1 MNRFYIKLI
10 SAKNVAVTLIILI
23 TIGFSNSTYALQYSR
38 HYETIPIGSG
48 YTQMLLPASQG
59 WIKPISAYS
68 ARYPSVYHNMQ
79 FIAFRNPTTGQILYV
94 QTKDP
99 DGQVIDWEVVNS
111 GSYSLKLGV
120 YTLTGAFPSN
130 FYITDD
136 TMTATTDTEFYRKV
150 ARKYRAWAINQKW
163 AKRKASKFDS
173 MVTMAMV
180 PDLRTDM
187 MNNHIAPF
195 INNWSSENKACWVT
209 FWRRWWQL
217 GLDGGLPDYQTRN
230 EPQSFTSINWMAT
243 NNCSPFPYTNAFLWD
258 SNNINNSSYGMV
270 PTYNSDGEIIGGTQP
285 AAYNEIIY
293 RNPSATYSSDVAQST
308 IKSEAGIIE
317 SYQGRPALKFMCQK
331 TNKWKTTF
339 QNAAQSIANDGWKGI
354 YYDMA
359 AFTAPKLCYDDSHG
373 HDKADPLVWQNG
385 IRDILTTL
393 HTNNTTKDLMVVT
406 EGNAEIY
413 MDVVDAFLGYN
424 DTGLD
429 GVASGTHVPLF
440 REVYGDIARFVGW
453 QALRVSDPEK
463 TISDLT
469 VPLMNKAVKSSANF
483 GSMFYGAPFFM
494 GWGASF
500 DIQEKLRSDSSYASI
515 LDLINNPQYK
525 NVYERGGGAVNW
537 VTNGAIPV
545 PVNVVDTETGTAAVQ
560 FGQTNRDASNTNYQ
574 LNINSSGMPQV
585 SWDMKM
591 TGNYYIIVT
600 VAANDG
606 NWYNLLYDQNARSF
620 SDVVGTTVKF
630 GLGTDTTDGKWRTI
644 RRDVAN
650 DLFTK
655 TGKNIT
661 SIVKFWV
668 LGTGLIDNI
677 TISNTPNV
685 YADGTSIAG
694 WTMTGS
700 GLTVASAVDSD
711 TSASAL
717 QFSGIT
723 YRDDGKY
730 FTKLLNDS
738 QRFEIAWDMKTS
750 MSYYALVTVAADDGN
765 WYNLLYDPHASDFRQ
780 TVGGTIKIGLGTETT
795 DGKWR
800 TFRRNLADDLYE
812 GTKLNITSVISFNV
826 YATGSVDN
834 LLLWGNGIR
843 TSGR

>member
-1 MNRFYIKLI
+1 MNNFNIKLI
-10 SAKNVAVTLIILI
+10 FFKNFSISLLAILVV
-23 TIGFSNSTYALQYSR
+23 GFSSSTHALQYIR
-38 HYETIPIGSG
+38 HYEAISIDSG
-48 YTQMLLPASQG
+48 YTQMLLPSSQG
-59 WIKPISAYS
+59 WIKPISAYN

-79 FIAFRNPTTGQILYV
+79 FIAFRNPSTGQILYV

-130 FYITDD
+130 FYITDT
-136 TMTATTDTEFYRKV
+136 TMTAATDTEFYRKV

-187 MNNHIAPF
+187 MNNHIGPF
-195 INNWSSENKACWVT
+195 INNWSGEDKACWVT

-230 EPQSFTSINWMAT
+230 EPQSFTSISWMAA
-243 NNCSPFPYTNAFLWD
+243 NKCSPFPYTNAFLWD
-258 SNNINNSSYGMV
+258 SNNINNPNYTMTPEYG
-270 PTYNSDGEIIGGTQP
+270 TDGKLINNTEP
-285 AAYNEIIY
+285 AAYNEIIF
-293 RNPSATYSSDVAQST
+293 RNPSATYTNDVAQST
-308 IKSEAGIIE
+308 IKSEAGVIE
-317 SYQGRPALKFMCQK
+317 AYPNRPSLKFMCQK
-331 TNKWKTTF
+331 TSKWKTTF
-339 QNAAQSIANDGWKGI
+339 QNAAQGIANDGWKGI

-385 IRDILTTL
+385 IRDILTTM
-393 HTNNTTKDLMVVT
+393 HATNATKDLMVFT

-413 MDVVDAFLGYN
+413 MDLVDAFLSYN
-424 DTGLD
+424 DTGL
-429 GVASGTHVPLF
+429 GAASGTQVPLF
-440 REVYGDIARFVGW
+440 KEVYGDIARFISW
-453 QALRVSDPEK
+453 QALPVSDPKK
-463 TISDLT
+463 TINDLT
-469 VPLMNKAVKSSANF
+469 PQIMSKVVRQSANF
-483 GSMFYGAPFFM
+483 GSMFYGAPYFM
-494 GWGASF
+494 GWGASY
-500 DIQEKLRSDSSYASI
+500 DIQEKLRTDASYADTF
-515 LDLINNPQYK
+515 DLINNPQYK
-525 NVYERGGGAVNW
+525 KVYERGGGAINW
-537 VTNGAIPV
+537 TTSGAAPT
-545 PVNVVDTETGTAAVQ
+545 PVNIVDTETGTAAVQ
-560 FGQTNRDASNTNYQ
+560 FGMINRDAPSTNYQ
-574 LNINSSGMPQV
+574 LNINSSGMSQV

-591 TGNYYIIVT
+591 NASYYIIVT

-606 NWYNLLYDQNARSF
+606 NWYNLLYDQNARDF
-620 SDVVGTTVKF
+620 SDVVGATVKF
-630 GLGTDTTDGKWRTI
+630 GLGADTIDGKWRTI

-650 DLFTK
+650 DLYIK
-655 TGKNIT
+655 TGKTLT
-661 SIVKFWV
+661 SVVKFWV

-677 TISNTPNV
+677 TLSGAPNV
-685 YADGTSIAG
+685 YADGTSITG
-694 WTMTGS
+694 WTMTGA
-700 GLTVASAVDSD
+700 GLILASVTDNDTSSSAVQ
-711 TSASAL
+711 L
-717 QFSGIT
+717 SGIT
-723 YRDDGKY
+723 SRDAGKY
-730 FTKLLNDS
+730 FTKPLNDN

-750 MSYYALVTVAADDGN
+750 MSYYALITVAADDGN
-765 WYNLLYDPHASDFRQ
+765 WYNLLYDPNASNFRQ
-780 TVGGTIKIGLGTETT
+780 TVGGTVKIGLGTETT

-834 LLLWGNGIR
+834 ILLWGNGIR